1 MILTTCLRHRARE
14 WSPSGALLAVRWPGI
29 MLPNQDF
36 RDLFVELNAHG
47 VEFLVVG
54 AHALAAHGH
63 VRATKDL
70 DVWVRAD
77 RENAV
82 RILRALSA
90 FGAPT
95 DGVTEEDFASPGI
108 TFQIG
113 VEPVRIDIITAVD
126 GLTFEPAWQNR
137 VASEYGGEPVFVVSR
152 DDLIRNKRA
161 SARPQDLADLAALER
176 RK

>member
-1 MILTTCLRHRARE
+1 
-14 WSPSGALLAVRWPGI
+14 

-36 RDLFVELNAHG
+36 KDLLSELNAHG

-70 DVWVRAD
+70 DVWVRPDAA
-77 RENAV
+77 NASRV
-82 RILRALSA
+82 MAAIRA

-95 DGVTEEDFASPGI
+95 HAVTEDDFSTPGI

-113 VEPVRIDIITAVD
+113 VEPVRIDLITAAD

-137 VASEYGGEPVFVVSR
+137 VATNYAGEPVFVVSR
-152 DDLIRNKRA
+152 EDLIRNKRA
-161 SARPQDLADLAALER
+161 SARPQDLADVAALER
-176 RK
+176 VK

>member
-1 MILTTCLRHRARE
+1 
-14 WSPSGALLAVRWPGI
+14 

-36 RDLFVELNAHG
+36 KDLFVELNVHG

-70 DVWVRAD
+70 DVWVKPD
-77 RENAV
+77 RQNAL
-82 RILRALSA
+82 RIIRALES

-95 DGVTEEDFASPGI
+95 QVVTEDDFAEPGI

-113 VEPVRIDIITAVD
+113 VEPVRIDIITAID
-126 GLTFEPAWQNR
+126 GLTFGEAWKNR
-137 VASEYGGEPVFVVSR
+137 VTSDYGGEPVFVISR
-152 DDLIRNKRA
+152 EDLIRNKRA
-161 SARPQDLADLAALER
+161 SGRPQDLADIAALES

>member
-1 MILTTCLRHRARE
+1 
-14 WSPSGALLAVRWPGI
+14 
-29 MLPNQDF
+29 MLPNPDF
-36 RDLFVELNAHG
+36 KDLLSALNAHG
-47 VEFLVVG
+47 VEFLIVG

-70 DVWVRAD
+70 DVWVRPDPA
-77 RENAV
+77 NA
-82 RILRALSA
+82 RRLLAALRA

-95 DGVTEEDFASPGI
+95 HAVTQDDFSAPGI

-137 VASEYGGEPVFVVSR
+137 VTTAYGGVPVFVISR
-152 DDLIRNKRA
+152 DDFIKNKRA
-161 SARPQDLADLAALER
+161 SARPQDLADIAALER
-176 RK
+176 RNLEMGSDPNSS

>member
-1 MILTTCLRHRARE
+1 
-14 WSPSGALLAVRWPGI
+14 

-36 RDLFVELNAHG
+36 KDLFAELNANG

-54 AHALAAHGH
+54 AHALAAHGY

-70 DVWVRAD
+70 DVWVRPD

-82 RILRALSA
+82 RILRSLQA
-90 FGAPT
+90 FGAPSEA
-95 DGVTEEDFASPGI
+95 VTEDDFATPGI

-113 VEPVRIDIITAVD
+113 IEPVRIDIITAVD
-126 GLTFEPAWQNR
+126 GLVFELAWENR
-137 VASEYGGEPVFVVSR
+137 IRSEYGGEPVSVLSR

-161 SARPQDLADLAALER
+161 SARPQDLADIAALER
-176 RK
+176 LD